1 VPADHDDRDPIRTSS
16 GAPVTC
22 ERTGAVATVTL
33 ARPDT
38 MNALD
43 TSMKESLLATLT
55 DVAADESVR
64 AVVLAGSGRA
74 FCVGQDLREHADN
87 LGSLPNDEVWAT
99 VPNHYAPIA
108 EQILAM
114 PKPVIAAVNGV
125 AAGAGASMAFAC
137 DLRLMADR
145 ASYNTA
151 FTSIGLSCD
160 TGMSWTLPRMIGSG
174 RAAELLLQPRT
185 IRADEALTL
194 GLATRV
200 VPTDELTAAA
210 AELAHA
216 LAAGPTLAYA
226 AVKRALAYAAT
237 STAIDALA
245 YEGTLMAWT
254 GETDDHRN
262 AVASFLA
269 KEQPTFHGR

>member
-1 VPADHDDRDPIRTSS
+1 
-16 GAPVTC
+16 
-22 ERTGAVATVTL
+22 
-33 ARPDT
+33 
-38 MNALD
+38 
-43 TSMKESLLATLT
+43 
-55 DVAADESVR
+55 
-64 AVVLAGSGRA
+64 
-74 FCVGQDLREHADN
+74 
-87 LGSLPNDEVWAT
+87 
-99 VPNHYAPIA
+99 
-108 EQILAM
+108 M

-160 TGMSWTLPRMIGSG
+160 TGMSWTLPRMVGWA
-174 RAAELLLQPRT
+174 RATELLLQPRT
-185 IRADEALTL
+185 IRADEALLL

-200 VPTDELTAAA
+200 VPADDLGEAA
-210 AELAHA
+210 AELAQT

-226 AVKRALAYAAT
+226 AAKRALAYAAT
-237 STAIDALA
+237 NTAVDALA

-254 GETDDHRN
+254 GNTQDHRD